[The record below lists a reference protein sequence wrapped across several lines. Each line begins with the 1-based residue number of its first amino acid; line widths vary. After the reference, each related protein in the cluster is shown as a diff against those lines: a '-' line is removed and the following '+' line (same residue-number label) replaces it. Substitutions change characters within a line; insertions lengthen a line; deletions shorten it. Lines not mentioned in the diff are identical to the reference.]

1 MSWDVEA
8 FRQKLE
14 DQHQF
19 PGEYMFKFIVPHG
32 KKDELLGLLPKDG
45 KTTFRESSSKTYISI
60 TCKAKV
66 QTSQVVLDVY
76 IAANQV
82 EGCIAL

>member
-14 DQHQF
+14 DQHEF
-19 PGEYMFKFIVPHG
+19 PGVYMFKFIVPHG
-32 KKDELLGLLPKDG
+32 KKDELVTHLPTNG
-45 KTTFRESSSKTYISI
+45 NTTFRESSNKKYISI
-60 TCKAKV
+60 TCKANV
-66 QTSQVVLDVY
+66 QTSQGVLDVY